1 MDRIDLL
8 EAKIKEMI
16 SMVQSLRGENQTL
29 VAQLAE
35 AREQL
40 SGAGEE
46 RELLDKERDVVK
58 DRIEQLLGDLEN
70 AQAGAQSPA
79 PSAAADMPEIN
90 LADEVTDTDD
100 SDGPAQTSLDTEAD
114 HAHISN
120 PVLPGLS

>member
-29 VAQLAE
+29 VTQLAE

-70 AQAGAQSPA
+70 AQAGAQSPTPPA
-79 PSAAADMPEIN
+79 VDMPDIN

>member
-29 VAQLAE
+29 VTQLAE

-58 DRIEQLLGDLEN
+58 GRIEQLLGDLEN
-70 AQAGAQSPA
+70 AQAGAASPT
-79 PSAAADMPEIN
+79 PPAADMPEIN
-90 LADEVTDTDD
+90 LADEVTDTNDNDD
-100 SDGPAQTSLDTEAD
+100 PEQTSLDTGAD